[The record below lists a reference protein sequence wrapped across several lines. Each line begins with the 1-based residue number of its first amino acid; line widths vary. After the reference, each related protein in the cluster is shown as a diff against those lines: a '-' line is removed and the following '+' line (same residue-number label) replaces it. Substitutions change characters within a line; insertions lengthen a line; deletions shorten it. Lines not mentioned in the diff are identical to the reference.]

1 MKQNKLQE
9 AFEVF
14 ELYMELYSKD
24 PTAYINI
31 GHLYYEWEQFE
42 KAL

>member
-1 MKQNKLQE
+1 MQQNKLQE

-14 ELYMELYSKD
+14 ELYMELYPKD

-31 GHLYYEWEQFE
+31 SHIYYEWEQFE
-42 KAL
+42 EAL